1 MKDKWKQWINEKGME
16 KWFRRDNLIL
26 LVLGGILL
34 FIIALP
40 TGTLREDNDRV
51 SGEETGDVWGYDG
64 GEDKSM
70 GAKNTDTAENGLP
83 GADITT
89 PAFLE
94 EDYLTGLEQ
103 RLKSLLSGMSGVGEV
118 QVMIT
123 LSSSREL
130 VVEKDQPYSR
140 SQTNETDD
148 QGGMRVITRTETQ
161 PTTVYRTEEGGSEPY
176 VIKSLVPRVEGVVV
190 VAQGAGTGATNKNI
204 TEVVQALFDLE
215 AHKIKVVKMEGT
227 N

>member
-1 MKDKWKQWINEKGME
+1 MTEGVKEKWKQWIDEKGME
-16 KWFRRDNLIL
+16 KWFRKDNLIL

-40 TGTLREDNDRV
+40 TQTDVRDDNKA
-51 SGEETGDVWGYDG
+51 SGEKKSADTTESGSEGSVAG
-64 GEDKSM
+64 GM
-70 GAKNTDTAENGLP
+70 G
-83 GADITT
+83 ITES
-89 PAFLE
+89 AFSE
-94 EDYLTGLEQ
+94 EDYLMGLEQ
-103 RLKSLLSGMSGVGEV
+103 KLESLLSGMSGVGKV

-130 VVEKDQPYSR
+130 VVEKEEPYSR
-140 SQTNETDD
+140 SQTNETDS
-148 QGGMRVITRTETQ
+148 QGGSRVITQTETQ
-161 PTTVYRTEEGGSEPY
+161 PATVYRTKEGDSEPY
-176 VIKSLVPRVEGVVV
+176 VVKTLVPRVEGVVV

-215 AHKIKVVKMEGT
+215 AHKIKVVKMEET